1 VSSFKVQLLASGKK
15 LELISSNFNGLSN
28 ISLSSEGNLYKYMY
42 GETSN
47 YNEAKRLLSEAKS
60 KGYSS
65 AFLIAFK
72 NGKKVSIQDALKQ

>member
-1 VSSFKVQLLASGKK
+1 MNGKP
-15 LELISSNFNGLSN
+15 IPYAG
-28 ISLSSEGNLYKYMY
+28 ILYYFYKDKYMY

-47 YNEAKRLLSEAKS
+47 YDEAKRLLSEAKS

>member
-1 VSSFKVQLLASGKK
+1 MQLSASGKK
-15 LELISSNFNGLSN
+15 LELVPSNFNGLSN
-28 ISLSSEGNLYKYMY
+28 ISIASEGNLYKYMY

-47 YNEAKRLLSEAKS
+47 YEEAKRLLSEAKN

-72 NGKKVSIQDALKQ
+72 NGKKVSVQEALKQ

>member
-1 VSSFKVQLLASGKK
+1 
-15 LELISSNFNGLSN
+15 
-28 ISLSSEGNLYKYMY
+28 MY

-47 YNEAKRLLSEAKS
+47 YEEAKRLLSEAKT

-72 NGKKVSIQDALKQ
+72 NGKKVSVQEALKQ